1 VESGLQSRPG
11 VDTIGSSLVGAA
23 MHPFDLLTSRLSDFV
38 AAREWRQFHTPRDMA
53 MCLNV
58 EAAELLEL
66 FLWTREGPGPHP
78 AGAAPPSKAPLEEEA
93 ADVLI
98 SLLGFC
104 DVAGIDLLD
113 ATARKLTALEDKYPV
128 EHARGSA
135 VKMDRRSPWT

>member
-1 VESGLQSRPG
+1 MHRFDQL
-11 VDTIGSSLVGAA
+11 AA
-23 MHPFDLLTSRLSDFV
+23 RLRGFV

-78 AGAAPPSKAPLEEEA
+78 PGTAPPESDRLEEEA

-104 DVAGIDLLD
+104 DVAGIDLLE
-113 ATARKLTALEDKYPV
+113 ATAKKLDGLELKYPV
-128 EHARGSA
+128 DRARGSA
-135 VKMDRRSPWT
+135 VKMDHRS